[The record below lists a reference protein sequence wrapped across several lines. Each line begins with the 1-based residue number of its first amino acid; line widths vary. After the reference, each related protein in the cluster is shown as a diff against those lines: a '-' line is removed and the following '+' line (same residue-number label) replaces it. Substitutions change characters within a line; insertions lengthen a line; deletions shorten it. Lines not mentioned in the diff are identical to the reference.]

1 MEREIPTCDGCGE
14 KGYYLCPD
22 CQTPDHEAEERN
34 HNVQQPDNHNRYN
47 YEWGN

>member
-14 KGYYLCPD
+14 TGYYLCPD

-34 HNVQQPDNHNRYN
+34 HNVRQHTHNRTN
-47 YEWGN
+47 FEEW